1 MLLAV
6 LTSRSF
12 AQLPETWEGEVHV
25 DLSAFLGRVVLLVP
39 ARAKV
44 KLGGFNFLSWVDD
57 ERSNTELQDEKLVL
71 RVSGLNLLS
80 SITILAKLSKEAK
93 EAAAKY
99 GLVQKGTLPSRQL
112 LL

>member
-1 MLLAV
+1 M
-6 LTSRSF
+6 T
-12 AQLPETWEGEVHV
+12 V

-44 KLGGFNFLSWVDD
+44 KLGGLSLLSWVND
-57 ERSNTELQDEKLVL
+57 ERASTESQDEKLVV

-93 EAAAKY
+93 DACAKY

-112 LL
+112 LV